1 MPSLE
6 RLEELEF
13 TPEAIAD
20 FSELEDLVSSEEL
33 EKVEKRAERKF
44 RAYIRTRITE
54 SGFMIFPFEGEK
66 VLEKYRGWE
75 YLDAYLNAALDR
87 FEIEGKVRRDYK
99 RIAHEAVK
107 ILRRDSVRIVIDIW
121 PRYLYGLYGKWI
133 NLSDLDPKMVKIM
146 LMIAAKVCYQLFF
159 GKLRRPQ
166 PSIKNPNIKTYRMA
180 FKRG

>member
-1 MPSLE
+1 MPNLE

-133 NLSDLDPKMVKIM
+133 TFKGLSPRIVKVM
-146 LMIAAKVCYQLFF
+146 LMIVGKICYRFAH
-159 GKLRRPQ
+159 GEVV
-166 PSIKNPNIKTYRMA
+166 
-180 FKRG
+180 G